1 MKFGPRLFAKNQY
14 PFVLNIL
21 LWILSLY
28 ELSPTP
34 MMILNGH
41 PSGAMDDKT
50 VRIISPGDH
59 QLIYSQDPLSICI
72 ERIQPYIDLMVRTL
86 LPLQILT

>member
-28 ELSPTP
+28 ELSPMP

-72 ERIQPYIDLMVRTL
+72 ERIQPYIDQMVRTL
-86 LPLQILT
+86 LPL